1 MLDLETEETEA
12 QPVWEVHLQ
21 NYIEGAWA
29 QSQEQEQWATQER
42 GGKLLLLHV
51 HSVWEAEQSDHQVQV
66 QV

>member
-21 NYIEGAWA
+21 NLIEGAWA
-29 QSQEQEQWATQER
+29 QSQEQEQRATQER

-51 HSVWEAEQSDHQVQV
+51 HRVWEAEQSDNQVQV

>member
-29 QSQEQEQWATQER
+29 QSQEQEQRATQER

-51 HSVWEAEQSDHQVQV
+51 HRVWETEQSDHQVQV

>member
-21 NYIEGAWA
+21 NHIEGAWA
-29 QSQEQEQWATQER
+29 QSQEQEQRATQER

-51 HSVWEAEQSDHQVQV
+51 HSVWEAE
-66 QV
+66 